1 MVPDVRTSPIA
12 NLIGRRFVLV
22 VCRGF
27 VPAVGLPLIL
37 SCCAVAPAWS
47 ADLDEKDGEAD
58 KGIHGFLVLG
68 GGVEPDYEGASE
80 YAATPHFYANLTA
93 YGLGLEIEGPK
104 ATLNIR
110 PEAAFQFG
118 PSIGYDLGRDG
129 TTNKVVDKLD
139 KIDGAFEA
147 GGFVA
152 YQFNALLAQS
162 DVFEISA
169 DLMADLSGVHDG
181 VSGSIGASYQISA
194 TERLRLGVDASVGLA
209 SDGYMDTYFGINS
222 AGAARSGLAAYTAS
236 GGVKDVG
243 IGATASFNITER
255 WGFVGRAEYSRLLG
269 DAANSPIVKK
279 EGSADQFEAGIGIFY
294 AF

>member
-1 MVPDVRTSPIA
+1 LDGGIELR
-12 NLIGRRFVLV
+12 N
-22 VCRGF
+22 CRGF
-27 VPAVGLPLIL
+27 LLAAGFPLAL
-37 SCCAVAPAWS
+37 SGCAVAPAWS
-47 ADLDEKDGEAD
+47 ADLGDQDDEPVG
-58 KGIHGFLVLG
+58 GLHGFVVLG

-93 YGLGLEIEGPK
+93 FGLGLEIEGPQ

-110 PEAAFQFG
+110 PDAAFQFG

-129 TTNKVVDKLD
+129 TTNKVVDRLD

-162 DVFEISA
+162 DVFEVSA

-181 VSGSIGASYQISA
+181 VSGSFGASYSIAA
-194 TERLRLGVDASVGLA
+194 TERLRLGLDASVGLA
-209 SDGYMDTYFGINS
+209 SDGYMNTYFGVTT
-222 AGAARSGLAAYTAS
+222 AGAARSGLASYTAS

-243 IGATASFNITER
+243 IGATASYSITER
-255 WGFVGRAEYSRLLG
+255 WGIVGRAEYSRLLG
-269 DAANSPIVKK
+269 DAANSPIVKQ
-279 EGSADQFEAGIGIFY
+279 EGSPDQFEAGIGIFY
-294 AF
+294 SF